1 MVTTRTGIDT
11 HALMADEYLRNEE
24 LARAEVA
31 AQRLENERHMA
42 AQVAVPTQTDANGA
56 GTTATITRLLDI
68 VSSLQVQI
76 LAMQR
81 GRPTPQRPVPEE
93 EDDDQF
99 EDGLV
104 PGTVV
109 PDRSRVMSHEELS
122 VLTYGDLSPAEC
134 HDSRFAAV
142 LDYRY
147 YRLIKRS
154 DHYTAQTASRMARW
168 TRQIEASFKLRFSGA
183 DPLAILQFLGAFV
196 DATNAN
202 GIREGAALFIL
213 PSFLDSPAR
222 EEFNAHRPRA
232 FPLAVNWLIATFAP
246 VESLASEY
254 KRISNLQQGL
264 HETPRDFSLRVRTAS
279 SRLGSLM
286 DAAAVSILLEGLHPS
301 LSGFVRS
308 ALRSQKHTFSNV
320 IQEAELIH
328 KSVKASNPSPNTR
341 LPYAG
346 VSRSRPEVLRPYR
359 EATPIPRP
367 APVLAVEDDQ
377 WEPNIPDDYFFP
389 VKPPTSGPVSV
400 PEVPDMAAMATAF
413 DEKLVATLSQRPQQV
428 RYCYTCWRPGHFSAE
443 CPLIPKGERDSIA
456 KRRAEIMRTRS
467 QRPPYANS
475 GGSASVRVPT
485 TRVEEPRIPMSTTAP
500 SVQVVEQTPVPENE
514 TLQEEPTR
522 FPESF

>member
-1 MVTTRTGIDT
+1 VLC
-11 HALMADEYLRNEE
+11 HEE
-24 LARAEVA
+24 LA
-31 AQRLENERHMA
+31 
-42 AQVAVPTQTDANGA
+42 
-56 GTTATITRLLDI
+56 
-68 VSSLQVQI
+68 
-76 LAMQR
+76 
-81 GRPTPQRPVPEE
+81 
-93 EDDDQF
+93 
-99 EDGLV
+99 
-104 PGTVV
+104 
-109 PDRSRVMSHEELS
+109 

-154 DHYTAQTASRMARW
+154 DHYTAHTASRIAKW

-232 FPLAVNWLIATFAP
+232 YPSAINWLISTFAP

-264 HETPRDFSLRVRTAS
+264 HESPRDFSLRVRTAS

-286 DAAAVSILLEGLHPS
+286 DAAAVSILLEGLQPS

-308 ALRSQKHTFSNV
+308 ALRSQKPTFANV

-328 KSVKASNPSPNTR
+328 KSVTASIPAPNNR
-341 LPYAG
+341 IPYAS

-359 EATPIPRP
+359 EARPVPRP
-367 APVLAVEDDQ
+367 APVLAVDADQ
-377 WEPNIPDDYFFP
+377 WEPNIPDDYFCP
-389 VKPPTSGPVSV
+389 VVPPSSV
-400 PEVPDMAAMATAF
+400 PIPVPDVPEMEAMATAF
-413 DEKLVATLSQRPQQV
+413 DEILLATLSQRPQQV

-456 KRRAEIMRTRS
+456 KRRAEIMRARS
-467 QRPPYANS
+467 QRPPYADS
-475 GGSASVRVPT
+475 SSSSARVRFPT
-485 TRVEEPRIPMSTTAP
+485 PRVEEPRIQISTSAP
-500 SVQVVEQTPVPENE
+500 SVQLVEQTPAPENE
-514 TLQEEPTR
+514 MLQEDLTR
-522 FPESF
+522 FPESC